1 MAEAIARAVARE
13 RGLDDVT
20 VGSAGVSANVG
31 SAAADAA
38 TLVALEH
45 GLDLAAHRSRQLTPD
60 LVERADVIFAMSRP
74 HAEQA
79 AALGGVGKTFLL
91 TEFAS
96 RGEDARSVSDPF
108 GGDLATYRAT
118 FAELEVA
125 IRRVFDRL
133 VAEPRLRDA

>member
-13 RGLDDVT
+13 RGLEDIT
-20 VGSAGVSANVG
+20 VSSAGVSANVG
-31 SAAADAA
+31 SSATDAA
-38 TLVALEH
+38 TLVALEQ
-45 GLDLAAHRSRQLTPD
+45 GLDLGNHRARQLTPA
-60 LVERADVIFAMSRP
+60 LVEQADVVLAMGRP

-79 AALGGVGKTFLL
+79 RALGGEGKTFLL

-96 RGEDARSVSDPF
+96 RGERRESVSDPF

-118 FAELEVA
+118 FAELEEA

-133 VAEPRLRDA
+133 VAEPRRPQA